1 MVKPACTII
10 LLTCLLAFGFAFEVK
25 SFDRAE
31 TSKIGNVSGR
41 TIPESLFQ
49 EAFSGYINSRLEKEN
64 IEIIISK
71 FTVTGNKLLPAGEV
85 SLKVFPKEREEQL
98 SGHVRLTA
106 IVSIDNVP
114 RTEVT
119 LSGWIDVFDSV
130 VCTSRRLN
138 KGKVITGDDIYLAKK
153 NISRLHPDILT
164 DMNQAIGLML
174 KHDVKEND
182 TIKEGMLQKATIV
195 NRGDMVTIL
204 AEMGG
209 IRVTAP
215 GRILEKG
222 CQGESIRVQN
232 AVSKKNINARVVN
245 DSTVMVDF

>member
-1 MVKPACTII
+1 MMKAARIVL
-10 LLTCLLAFGFAFEVK
+10 LLTCYLLSGFAFEVK
-25 SFDRAE
+25 SSDRAE

-71 FTVTGNKLLPAGEV
+71 FTVTGNKTLPAGEV
-85 SLKVFPKEREEQL
+85 SLKLFQKEREEQL
-98 SGHVRLTA
+98 SGHVRLIA
-106 IVSIDNVP
+106 IVSIDNIP
-114 RTEVT
+114 ITEVT

-130 VCTSRRLN
+130 VCASRRLS
-138 KGKVITGDDIYLAKK
+138 KGEVITKDDVYLAKR
-153 NISRLHPDILT
+153 NISRLHPNILT
-164 DMNQAIGLML
+164 GMDQAIGLML

-182 TIKEGMLQKATIV
+182 CLKDGMLQKATIV
-195 NRGDMVTIL
+195 KRGDMVTIL
-204 AEMGG
+204 AELGG

-215 GRILEKG
+215 GKILEKG
-222 CQGESIRVQN
+222 CLGEYIRVQN
-232 AVSKKNINARVVN
+232 AVSKKNINARVIN

>member
-1 MVKPACTII
+1 MMKYACTLI
-10 LLTCLLAFGFAFEVK
+10 LLTCLVVFGLAFEVK
-25 SFDRAE
+25 SYDRAE
-31 TSKIGNVSGR
+31 NSKSGNASGQ
-41 TIPESLFQ
+41 TIPESQFQ

-71 FTVTGNKLLPAGEV
+71 FSVSGNKLLPAGEV
-85 SLKVFPKEREEQL
+85 SLRVFQKGREEL
-98 SGHVRLTA
+98 YGYVRLIA
-106 IVSIDNVP
+106 IVSVDNVP

-138 KGKVITGDDIYLAKK
+138 KGEVITKNDVYVIKK
-153 NISRLHPDILT
+153 NISRLHPDTLT
-164 DMNQAIGLML
+164 DINQAIGLML
-174 KHDVKEND
+174 NHDVKEND
-182 TIKEGMLQKATIV
+182 TLKEGMLKRAPVV

-222 CQGESIRVQN
+222 YHGEYVRVQN
-232 AVSKKNINARVVN
+232 AISKKNINAKVVN

>member
-1 MVKPACTII
+1 MKKPVCTII
-10 LLTCLLAFGFAFEVK
+10 ILTCFLVSGFAFEVK

-49 EAFSGYINSRLEKEN
+49 EAFSGYINSRLEKKNVEV
-64 IEIIISK
+64 IISK
-71 FTVTGNKLLPAGEV
+71 FTVTGNKMLPAGEV
-85 SLKVFPKEREEQL
+85 SLKIFPKEREEQL

-138 KGKVITGDDIYLAKK
+138 KGKIITSDDLYLAKR
-153 NISRLHPDILT
+153 NISRLHPNILT
-164 DMNQAIGLML
+164 DMDKAVGLML
-174 KHDVKEND
+174 KHDVMEND
-182 TIKEGMLQKATIV
+182 CLKDNMLQKATIV
-195 NRGDMVTIL
+195 KRGDVVTIL
-204 AEMGG
+204 AELGG

-215 GRILEKG
+215 GKILEKG
-222 CQGESIRVQN
+222 CLGEYIRVQN
-232 AVSKKNINARVVN
+232 ANSRKNINARVVN

>member
-1 MVKPACTII
+1 V
-10 LLTCLLAFGFAFEVK
+10 
-25 SFDRAE
+25 E
-31 TSKIGNVSGR
+31 TSKTGNPSGQ

-49 EAFSGYINSRLEKEN
+49 DAFGEYINSRIEKDN

-71 FTVTGNKLLPAGEV
+71 FTVTGNKMLPAGEV
-85 SLKVFPKEREEQL
+85 SLKLFQKEREERL
-98 SGHVRLTA
+98 SGYVRLIA
-106 IVSIDNVP
+106 IVSVDNLP

-130 VCTSRRLN
+130 VCASRRLN
-138 KGKVITGDDIYLAKK
+138 KGEVIIKNDLYMAKK

-164 DMNQAIGLML
+164 DINQAVGLML

-182 TIKEGMLQKATIV
+182 TLKEGMLKRAPIV

-215 GRILEKG
+215 GRIMEKG
-222 CQGESIRVQN
+222 YLGEYIRVQN
-232 AVSKKNINARVVN
+232 AVSKRNINARVIN

>member
-10 LLTCLLAFGFAFEVK
+10 LLTCFLAFGFAFEVK

-64 IEIIISK
+64 IEVIISK
-71 FTVTGNKLLPAGEV
+71 FTVTGNKMLPAGEV
-85 SLKVFPKEREEQL
+85 SLRVFQKGREEL
-98 SGHVRLTA
+98 YGYVRLIA
-106 IVSIDNVP
+106 IVSVDNVP
-114 RTEVT
+114 RIEVT

-138 KGKVITGDDIYLAKK
+138 KGEVITKNDVFLTKK

-182 TIKEGMLQKATIV
+182 TLKEGMLKRAPIV

-222 CQGESIRVQN
+222 YQGEYIRVQN
-232 AVSKKNINARVVN
+232 AVSKKNINARVIN

>member
-1 MVKPACTII
+1 MMKPVCIII
-10 LLTCLLAFGFAFEVK
+10 LLTCLLVSGFAFEVK

-31 TSKIGNVSGR
+31 TSKIGNASGQ
-41 TIPESLFQ
+41 TIPESQFQ

-71 FTVTGNKLLPAGEV
+71 FTVNGNKLLPSGEV
-85 SLKVFPKEREEQL
+85 SLRVFQKGREEL
-98 SGHVRLTA
+98 YGYVRLIA

-138 KGKVITGDDIYLAKK
+138 KGEVITKNDVYLTKK
-153 NISRLHPDILT
+153 NISRLHPDTLT

-174 KHDVKEND
+174 NHDVKEND
-182 TIKEGMLQKATIV
+182 TLKEGMLKRAPIV
-195 NRGDMVTIL
+195 NRGDVVTIL

-222 CQGESIRVQN
+222 YLGEYIRVQN
-232 AVSKKNINARVVN
+232 AISKKNVNAKVVN

>member
-1 MVKPACTII
+1 MMKSACTII
-10 LLTCLLAFGFAFEVK
+10 LLTCFLVFGFAFEVK
-25 SFDRAE
+25 SYDRAE
-31 TSKIGNVSGR
+31 TSKTGNVSGQ
-41 TIPESLFQ
+41 TIQESQFQ

-71 FTVTGNKLLPAGEV
+71 FTVAGNKLLPAGEV
-85 SLKVFPKEREEQL
+85 SLRVFQKGREEL
-98 SGHVRLTA
+98 YGYVRLIA
-106 IVSIDNVP
+106 IVSVDDVP

-138 KGKVITGDDIYLAKK
+138 KGEVITKNDVYLTKK
-153 NISRLHPDILT
+153 NISRLHPDTLT

-174 KHDVKEND
+174 NHDIKEND
-182 TIKEGMLQKATIV
+182 TLKEGMLKRAPIV

-215 GRILEKG
+215 GKILEKG
-222 CQGESIRVQN
+222 YQGEYVRVQN
-232 AVSKKNINARVVN
+232 AISKKNVHAKVVN

>member
-1 MVKPACTII
+1 MMKSARIVL
-10 LLTCLLAFGFAFEVK
+10 LLTCFLLSGFAFEVQ

-31 TSKIGNVSGR
+31 TSRIGNVSGR
-41 TIPESLFQ
+41 TIPESLFK

-85 SLKVFPKEREEQL
+85 SLRVFQKGREEL
-98 SGHVRLTA
+98 YGYVRLVA
-106 IVSIDNVP
+106 IVSVDNVP
-114 RTEVT
+114 RMEVT
-119 LSGWIDVFDSV
+119 LTGWIDVFDSV
-130 VCTSRRLN
+130 VCASRRLN
-138 KGKVITGDDIYLAKK
+138 KGKIITSNDIYLAKK

-164 DMNQAIGLML
+164 DMDQAVGLML

-182 TIKEGMLQKATIV
+182 CLKDSMLQKATIV
-195 NRGDMVTIL
+195 KRGDMVTIL
-204 AEMGG
+204 AELGG

-215 GRILEKG
+215 GKILEKG
-222 CQGESIRVQN
+222 CLGEYIRVQN
-232 AVSKKNINARVVN
+232 AVSKKNINARVIN

>member
-1 MVKPACTII
+1 MI
-10 LLTCLLAFGFAFEVK
+10 LLICFLLFGFVFEVK
-25 SFDRAE
+25 SFERAE
-31 TSKIGNVSGR
+31 ASKIGNVSGR
-41 TIPESLFQ
+41 IIPESLFQ

-71 FTVTGNKLLPAGEV
+71 FTVTGNKMLPAGEV
-85 SLKVFPKEREEQL
+85 SLKIFPKEREEQL

-114 RTEVT
+114 GIEVT

-130 VCTSRRLN
+130 VCASHRLN
-138 KGKVITGDDIYLAKK
+138 KGKVITIDDIYLAKK
-153 NISRLHPDILT
+153 NISRLHPNILT
-164 DMNQAIGLML
+164 DMDQVIGLML

-182 TIKEGMLQKATIV
+182 TLKEGMLQKATIV
-195 NRGDMVTIL
+195 KRGDMVTIL
-204 AEMGG
+204 AELGG

-215 GRILEKG
+215 GKILEKG
-222 CQGESIRVQN
+222 CIGEYIRVQN
-232 AVSKKNINARVVN
+232 AISRKNINARVIN

>member
-10 LLTCLLAFGFAFEVK
+10 LLTCFLVFGFAFEVK

-31 TSKIGNVSGR
+31 PSKTGNVSGR
-41 TIPESLFQ
+41 IIPESLFQ

-71 FTVTGNKLLPAGEV
+71 FTVTGNKFLPAGEV

-114 RTEVT
+114 RIEVT

-138 KGKVITGDDIYLAKK
+138 KGNIITGDDIYLAKK
-153 NISRLHPDILT
+153 NISRLHPNILT
-164 DMNQAIGLML
+164 DMDKAIGLML

-182 TIKEGMLQKATIV
+182 CLKDGMLQKATIV

-204 AEMGG
+204 AELGD

-222 CQGESIRVQN
+222 CLGEYIRVQN
-232 AVSKKNINARVVN
+232 TVSRKNINARVVN